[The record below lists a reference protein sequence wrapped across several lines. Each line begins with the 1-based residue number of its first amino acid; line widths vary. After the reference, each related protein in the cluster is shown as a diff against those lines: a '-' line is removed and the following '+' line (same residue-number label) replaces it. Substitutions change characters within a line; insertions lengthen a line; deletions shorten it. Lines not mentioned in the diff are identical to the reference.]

1 MAISPGSNKSP
12 LKRPSI
18 IAILALV
25 AAMALCATWLRR
37 SPAHEVRPSSRRE
50 PSAAALADALVRLVR
65 DEPFGQRWSDGSGRD
80 SSSCQPFLGDGFR
93 CGPVGYW
100 VYEWTGRFSEG
111 HLERTAYLL
120 GDSESP
126 TLERLSW
133 SLPKGQE
140 THSKIADSM
149 WTAIT
154 QAFGRA
160 FEQLPPSPNSVMT
173 GGSAY
178 WAETKLYAASR
189 GILRI
194 HRMARKFWIMSP
206 ASIGVE
212 YWSTPLCAEA
222 SSGWTKRG
230 PLFELLSDEPSTETG
245 EIEAVT
251 HVALGTRFP
260 ALSGALSKKPGDV
273 GDLPAINSALGSA
286 ARSPSEEDRDLVLWA
301 VHLWLR
307 SLSDSTRDA
316 LASAGSLGS
325 SIGRSWNTCRTDSV
339 AYRLAA
345 RAGANRWTDAA
356 FLELMRSGW
365 GCLGGEGVDV
375 PDTNESWVDTSA
387 PVIEQG
393 ERYLAAHTRSPIRSE
408 VAWRTAMAHETTWT
422 LFKSSEPYLR
432 SLGRAQGKSEI
443 ARGHRDRAVR
453 LYEALISEEPARPRS
468 QAAVKRVRRMRLDV
482 STDYRMYCD
491 FLD

>member
-1 MAISPGSNKSP
+1 MPISRVKA
-12 LKRPSI
+12 PSRTRI
-18 IAILALV
+18 IAILALACV
-25 AAMALCATWLRR
+25 MALCATWLRS
-37 SPAHEVRPSSRRE
+37 SPAREVRPGATGT
-50 PSAAALADALVRLVR
+50 PSARAVADELVRLVR
-65 DEPFGQRWSDGSGRD
+65 DEPFGQRWSAGPGRD
-80 SSSCQPFLGDGFR
+80 NPSCQPFRGNGFR

-100 VYEWTGRFSEG
+100 VYEWTGRFAEG

-120 GDSESP
+120 GESESP
-126 TLERLSW
+126 SLERLSW
-133 SLPKGQE
+133 ALPKGEEARSQV
-140 THSKIADSM
+140 ADLI
-149 WTAIT
+149 WTAMT
-154 QAFGRA
+154 QAFGQA
-160 FEQLPPSPNSVMT
+160 FKQLPPDPNSVMT

-178 WAETKLYAASR
+178 WAETRLYAGPR

-194 HRMARKFWIMSP
+194 HRMAPKFWIMSP
-206 ASIGVE
+206 ASIGME

-230 PLFELLSDEPSTETG
+230 PLFELLSDETTTDNG

-251 HVALGTRFP
+251 RAALGARFA

-273 GDLPAINSALGSA
+273 GDLPVIKSALGSA
-286 ARSPSEEDRDLVLWA
+286 SHTSSEEDRDLVLWA

-316 LASAGSLGS
+316 LASAGSLES
-325 SIGRSWNTCRTDSV
+325 SFGRSWNACRNDSV

-365 GCLGGEGVDV
+365 GCFGGEGVDV
-375 PDTNESWVDTSA
+375 ADTNESWVDTSA
-387 PVIEQG
+387 PVIERG
-393 ERYLAAHTRSPIRSE
+393 ERYLAAHSESLIRSE
-408 VAWRTAMAHETTWT
+408 VAWCTAMAHETTWT

-432 SLGRAQGKSEI
+432 SLGDTKEQSVI
-443 ARGHRDRAVR
+443 ARAHRDRAVQI
-453 LYEALISEEPARPRS
+453 YEELIREDQESVRS
-468 QAAVKRVRRMRLDV
+468 QAAGRRVRRMRLDV